1 MEKKLILFLVYL
13 FISIGLVTAQSRK
26 VTGVVIS
33 SEDDLP
39 IVGATILINGSSTG
53 TVTDLDVTYS
63 IHPCM

>member
-39 IVGATILINGSSTG
+39 IVGATILMVSLHFPMFQVLQRN
-53 TVTDLDVTYS
+53 
-63 IHPCM
+63 